1 MKEQPAHADAQQVL
15 ASATPDTE
23 RQLAHVEYQEAQKDW
38 RNEQL
43 VSTNEHGAINT
54 YKFKDM
60 LKNEP

>member
-1 MKEQPAHADAQQVL
+1 MKEQPAHADAQL
-15 ASATPDTE
+15 ASPTPDTE

-43 VSTNEHGAINT
+43 ASTNQHGAINT